1 MMNILVC
8 DDEIEIVEAIEI
20 YLRNE
25 SYNVIKAYDGIEAID
40 ALEKNAVQLIIMD
53 VMMPRMDGLRAVMK
67 IRETS
72 NIPVIMLSAKSEDYD
87 KITGLNIGADDYYH
101 ETV

>member
-25 SYNVIKAYDGIEAID
+25 SYNVIKAYDGIEAIN
-40 ALEKNAVQLIIMD
+40 ALEKNVVQLIIMD
-53 VMMPRMDGLRAVMK
+53 VMMPRMDGLRAVMR
-67 IRETS
+67 ISEVS
-72 NIPVIMLSAKSEDYD
+72 NIPVIMLSAKTED
-87 KITGLNIGADDYYH
+87 
-101 ETV
+101 